1 MNRRIN
7 RLLPQTHTRK
17 GKPEQS
23 ALDSLNTED
32 DVQEPLTS
40 LSTVVRVKQF
50 AKKFASSKQS
60 RSIPIQSTSDIRS
73 QRGRSSAPPR
83 SSALASDSS
92 KIVHTTV
99 QKPPSVSTKTPAKTT
114 AVQKETYR
122 DDDLVSP
129 AVSKELWVV
138 RDQVS
143 ILKNQLEEQIRAQSL
158 TIQTTIQEITDSVM
172 KNIKIPAQQTID
184 EDKIKQE
191 IAASVMKNIKIP
203 AQQTIDEDKI
213 KREIAA
219 SVIENIK
226 IPAQQTI
233 DEDKMKQEI
242 AASVIEN
249 IKIPVQQTID
259 EDKMKQEIAASV
271 IENIKPSNSHTSVNP
286 DISDIIEQVSLR
298 TKHQIT
304 SDMNIFR
311 EELAERIKHLTTT
324 IYELSQKDADG
335 IGNGKQSTIDRL
347 ITTEKEIRALRMKL
361 DEFSTPR
368 QQPGEQLRM
377 SRSGSRSRSR
387 PNMDTHRLSS
397 LPVFCA
403 DLIEDLVIE
412 GGKDVFPLICYP
424 EWSILKDSEKSF
436 SVSGGYYTAPFL
448 GNYNIMLLL
457 KTIST
462 SVTAHISVEHQDS
475 TGKIRRVYS
484 IDQSALTDESTGQI
498 MLVGVE
504 ANDRIGI
511 MIQTRFNMKLIGRE
525 MITQESYGTEYPE
538 IYNSLQ
544 ITYYPHRGFCEFPE
558 NTRA

>member
-191 IAASVMKNIKIP
+191 IAALVMKNIKIPVQQTIDEDKIKQEIAASVMKNIKIP

-226 IPAQQTI
+226 IPA
-233 DEDKMKQEI
+233 
-242 AASVIEN
+242 
-249 IKIPVQQTID
+249 QQTID

>member
-191 IAASVMKNIKIP
+191 IAALVMKNIKIPVQQTIDEDKIKQEIAASVIKNIKIP

-226 IPAQQTI
+226 IPA
-233 DEDKMKQEI
+233 
-242 AASVIEN
+242 
-249 IKIPVQQTID
+249 QQTID

>member
-213 KREIAA
+213 KR
-219 SVIENIK
+219 
-226 IPAQQTI
+226 
-233 DEDKMKQEI
+233 
-242 AASVIEN
+242 
-249 IKIPVQQTID
+249 
-259 EDKMKQEIAASV
+259 EIAASV

>member
-191 IAASVMKNIKIP
+191 IAALVMKNIKIPVQQTIDEDKIKQEIAASVMKNIKIP

-213 KREIAA
+213 KR
-219 SVIENIK
+219 
-226 IPAQQTI
+226 
-233 DEDKMKQEI
+233 
-242 AASVIEN
+242 
-249 IKIPVQQTID
+249 
-259 EDKMKQEIAASV
+259 EIAASV

>member
-172 KNIKIPAQQTID
+172 KNIKIPAQQTIDEDKIKQEIAALVMKNIKIPVQQTID

-484 IDQSALTDESTGQI
+484 IDQSALTDESTG
-498 MLVGVE
+498 
-504 ANDRIGI
+504 
-511 MIQTRFNMKLIGRE
+511 
-525 MITQESYGTEYPE
+525 
-538 IYNSLQ
+538 
-544 ITYYPHRGFCEFPE
+544 
-558 NTRA
+558 